1 MAVRTGSRRCL
12 RGNWHKGVLATG
24 LSLVLGGLVTVAGAP
39 VEISYMSWYTGETDV
54 LEQNVI
60 ARFNELN
67 PDIRVVKI
75 GGDPRQKL
83 LTMIAG
89 GAPPDVSVINGV
101 TQPHYLADLAMDI
114 TPQVQRAKIDMKG
127 YLPGLEQT
135 VTRNGRIYGLPW
147 GFGFFN
153 MMINVSMF
161 EGAGLALPYPKWT
174 LDDMAKAARLLTRD
188 ITGDGQ
194 PDVYGLNPGFIDVEE
209 PLFMA
214 HGAHLVVPTTGRTD
228 VHTPAYVDAVQFVA
242 DLINVQRVASTNV
255 FGMSNR
261 RMAFTAGHYGM
272 TGEWQST
279 LNEFVAQK
287 THERFDWAMV
297 YWPVGRGPQ
306 TTLGWGHTVSVIKG
320 TPHPDEAVRF
330 VLFWADWEA
339 EGRLA
344 DSGVYPQTFRGLQT
358 MVRKLN
364 LPSRYSAQQ
373 VMGPLLNLPARPFV
387 PPFEVPGYVEAR
399 TVIRPVLTSAVQGQA
414 PAKQLFEEARA
425 RVDAVLSEGK

>member
-1 MAVRTGSRRCL
+1 MEDRTRSRWCL
-12 RGNWHKGVLATG
+12 RGNWHKGVLAIG
-24 LSLVLGGLVTVAGAP
+24 LSLVLGGSVTVASAP
-39 VEISYMSWYTGETDV
+39 VEISYMSWYTGETDA
-54 LEQNVI
+54 LEQTVI

-89 GAPPDVSVINGV
+89 GAPPDVSIVNGV
-101 TQPHYLADLAMDI
+101 TQPHHLADVAMDI
-114 TPQVQRAKIDMKG
+114 TAHVQRAKVDMKA

-135 VTRNGRIYGLPW
+135 VSRKGRIYGLPW

-161 EGAGLALPYPKWT
+161 ENAGLSLPQPKWT
-174 LDDMAKAARLLTRD
+174 LDDMARAARSLTRD
-188 ITGDGQ
+188 TTGDGQ

-214 HGAHLVVPTTGRTD
+214 HGASIVDPTTGRTD
-228 VHTPAYVDAVQFVA
+228 VHAPAYVDAVQYVA
-242 DLINVQRVASTNV
+242 DLINTERIASTNV
-255 FGMSNR
+255 FGAANR
-261 RMAFTAGHYGM
+261 RMAFTAGRYGM
-272 TGEWQST
+272 TGEWQSA
-279 LNEFVAQK
+279 LNWFVAQR
-287 THERFDWAMV
+287 THETFDWAMV

-320 TPHPDEAVRF
+320 TPHPDEATRF
-330 VLFWADWEA
+330 VLFWADWET
-339 EGRLA
+339 ESRLA
-344 DSGVYPQTFRGLQT
+344 DSGVYPQTLRGLQT

-399 TVIRPVLTSAVQGQA
+399 DVIRPALVSAVQGQA
-414 PAKQLFEEARA
+414 PAKQLFEEVRA
-425 RVDAVLSEGK
+425 RVDALLSGGK